1 MLGKLM
7 KQEFIAS
14 YRLYLPVYG
23 ALYLLSLLIYF
34 SVEVQSTYIS
44 TILIFMFAL
53 LLGALGIFT
62 FYTLVTS
69 LGTRM
74 YGKPGYLLF
83 SVPASTSQVML
94 SKYITNFLW
103 ILATGFVGITSL
115 SIAFSLLGVQEE
127 IGMLLAEIYKSLD
140 LSGLNIFMIIVF
152 GIVFISYYIAFF
164 MFLFALLNLIYKGE
178 RRILMGVLLYMGLSF
193 VVNQL
198 VGMLSLG
205 VFSMVTEASYN
216 ALWYVTLIYFVFGA
230 AMFTFSYVFMN
241 KKMELK

>member
-23 ALYLLSLLIYF
+23 ALYLLSVLIYF

-44 TILIFMFAL
+44 TFLIFIFAI
-53 LLGALGIFT
+53 LLGALGLFT

-83 SVPASTSQVML
+83 SVPASTSQIML
-94 SKYITNFLW
+94 SKYIVNFLW

-115 SIAFSLLGVQEE
+115 SIAFSMLGIQEE
-127 IGMLLAEIYKSLD
+127 IGMLLAEVYNALD
-140 LSGLNIFMIIVF
+140 LTGLNIFMIIMYGV
-152 GIVFISYYIAFF
+152 VLISYYIAFF

-178 RRILMGVLLYMGLSF
+178 RRILMGVLLYMGLNF
-193 VVNQL
+193 VVSQIIGL
-198 VGMLSLG
+198 LSLG
-205 VFSMVTEASYN
+205 VFSMISGASYN
-216 ALWYVTLIYFVFGA
+216 ALWYVILIYFVFGA